1 MDDSE
6 LDEDH
11 DNETKMTIKLFRDGT
26 SKCMMT
32 VTKTWQFVKE

>member
-1 MDDSE
+1 MDDNE

-11 DNETKMTIKLFRDGT
+11 DNETKLTINFFGDGT

-32 VTKTWQFVKE
+32 MTKTWQFVKD